1 MLSKMENYMAINTAD
16 GKVEEIM
23 GKYMYYSLPK
33 LIVKAERV
41 KEICSQ
47 IGFPIEV
54 NENIS
59 ITDAFRSATGEIHDR
74 IEDNLF
80 GELKIVKIYC
90 RDNKKA
96 ETDVLSRELV
106 EETLYETTNTYRK
119 LANITLDKSSGEM
132 VLSDVDYTSDRDI
145 RGYFNEAQRLFE
157 LYDILS
163 LNDIGFTS
171 DIVED
176 GYSFQENAM
185 IKADAIV
192 NFIKGTKYE
201 NYAVISDDS
210 GLCVKALNYEPGI
223 YSSRYSGGG
232 DKENRQLLIAF
243 KKSQNQ
249 RRFLLQR

>member
-1 MLSKMENYMAINTAD
+1 MLNRMENFMAINTAD

-59 ITDAFRSATGEIHDR
+59 VTDAFRSATGEIHDR
-74 IEDNLF
+74 IEDNLL
-80 GELKIVKIYC
+80 GDLRIVKIYC

-96 ETDVLSRELV
+96 EADVLSRELV

-119 LANITLDKSSGEM
+119 LANITLDKTSGEM

-145 RGYFNEAQRLFE
+145 RGYFDEAQRLFE
-157 LYDILS
+157 L
-163 LNDIGFTS
+163 
-171 DIVED
+171 
-176 GYSFQENAM
+176 
-185 IKADAIV
+185 
-192 NFIKGTKYE
+192 
-201 NYAVISDDS
+201 
-210 GLCVKALNYEPGI
+210 
-223 YSSRYSGGG
+223 
-232 DKENRQLLIAF
+232 
-243 KKSQNQ
+243 
-249 RRFLLQR
+249 